1 MVTGKTSLRK
11 TAVALVTTAVLS
23 AAPVFANGP
32 TQAQK
37 ENPSFFAMA
46 GDLAIVRPLMLATTV
61 VGGAVF
67 IVSAPFSA
75 IGGNIAQSGRTLV
88 AQPFK
93 ATFVRCLGCSFPS
106 EEGL

>member
-1 MVTGKTSLRK
+1 MVTGITSLRK
-11 TAVALVTTAVLS
+11 AAVVLLTTATLGS
-23 AAPVFANGP
+23 APAFAQGP

-67 IVSAPFSA
+67 VVSAPFA
-75 IGGNIAQSGRTLV
+75 AMGGNIAQSGRTLV